1 MREAC
6 QLRRK
11 GIRFNKHSVIVTWLI
26 SYISVLLVPVM
37 ISAIL
42 YAAAWHVVESEINR
56 ANESMLRQ
64 MEQAIDGNLA
74 GIERLSLEISL
85 NRRVAG
91 FINAQQPLTDSDY
104 YDLVSIA
111 GDLRVYQVAN
121 DFIEQI
127 YVYYK
132 NSDTVLSA
140 REHIDSRT
148 LYGKLRV
155 KDETSYEEWK
165 AFFSKR
171 YIQEYVPVTM
181 RGDGEP
187 VKAVMYAKS
196 VTLDHTDQPGAVIL
210 FVIKDSKLLDNIAPA
225 NQASIAVVDKQNRL
239 VASNGFDH
247 HPAAPV
253 YDRLSNK
260 HGLLYE
266 TISGKK
272 VAVSYTT
279 SDSTGWKYVS
289 MIPAELFDDK
299 MKTMKLLIYSSIG
312 LSLIVGGV
320 VTFLFLR
327 KNYNPISML
336 IRSLSVKSGISFDE
350 GSNEYG
356 YLEEALNTTFAEKEK
371 IDQRLRRH
379 RDAIRSHLFQSLL
392 KGRLEQNVPVHESL
406 AAHDIRLASPYF
418 AVLLFHVD
426 HYGKLDPSG
435 YPDPRMGR
443 LLHFIIMNVVEEVAG
458 SRHQAFTTEMDDMLA
473 CIVNFGTAPDEEEL
487 QRIAAQVKSFLLDH
501 FHIRLTAAIS
511 GIHQELYGIPRAYQ
525 ETLEALEYRLVMG
538 SGEIIRYGD
547 LPGSDTAHP
556 AGSYY
561 YPLHVEQ
568 QLINF
573 VKTGDNEKSSAMID
587 EIIGLN
593 VTGASLSVP
602 LAKCLMF
609 DMISTLLKTM
619 DEIGAGGK
627 RDFLERVN
635 PVERLTG
642 CETMMEMQVQI
653 REVLGEVCRL
663 IQEERSQEQSNLLSQ
678 QVLSYIREHYND
690 ENLNISMLGEA
701 FGLTPSYLSK
711 QFKAQTGQ
719 ALLDVI
725 SMTRLEAAKRLLPD
739 AKLSVAEI
747 ARKVGYA
754 DINTFNRIFK
764 KFEGITPGKYR
775 EL

>member
-1 MREAC
+1 M
-6 QLRRK
+6 RRK

-26 SYISVLLVPVM
+26 SYISVLLVPIM

-42 YAAAWHVVESEINR
+42 YAATWHVVESEINR

-74 GIERLSLEISL
+74 GIERLSLEIAL

-127 YVYYK
+127 YIYYK

-140 REHIDSRT
+140 RDHIDSRT
-148 LYGKLRV
+148 LYGRLRE
-155 KDETSYEEWK
+155 KDGTSYEEWK
-165 AFFSKR
+165 AFFDKR
-171 YIQEYVPVTM
+171 YIREYVPVTM

-196 VTLDHTDQPGAVIL
+196 ITLDHTDQPGAVIV

-239 VASNGFDH
+239 VASTGFDH
-247 HPAAPV
+247 NPAAPV
-253 YDRLSNK
+253 YDRLTNK

-266 TISGKK
+266 TISGKE

-312 LSLIVGGV
+312 LSLVIGGI
-320 VTFLFLR
+320 VTFLSLR
-327 KNYNPISML
+327 KNYNPISVL

-392 KGRLEQNVPVHESL
+392 KGRLEQNVPVHESF

-418 AVLLFHVD
+418 AVLLFHID
-426 HYGKLDPSG
+426 HYGKLDSSG
-435 YPDPRMGR
+435 YPDPRMDR

-458 SRHQAFTTEMDDMLA
+458 SVHHAFTTEMDDMLA
-473 CIVNFGTAPDEEEL
+473 CIVNFGAEPDEEEL
-487 QRIAAQVKSFLLDH
+487 RRIAAQVKSFLLDH

-511 GIHQELYGIPRAYQ
+511 GIHQELYGIPHAYQ

-547 LPGSDTAHP
+547 LPGSDTARP

-573 VKTGDNEKSSAMID
+573 VKTGDHEKASAMID
-587 EIIGLN
+587 EIIGMN
-593 VTGASLSVP
+593 VS
-602 LAKCLMF
+602 
-609 DMISTLLKTM
+609 
-619 DEIGAGGK
+619 GAGGK

-635 PVERLTG
+635 PVDRLTG
-642 CETMMEMQVQI
+642 CETIMEMQVQL

-678 QVLSYIREHYND
+678 QVLSFIKDRYND

-711 QFKAQTGQ
+711 QFKTQTGK

-725 SMTRLEAAKRLLPD
+725 SMTRLEEAKRLLPD
-739 AKLSVAEI
+739 AKLSVSEI